1 MTIKKEK
8 TVYLTN
14 DYAFKRIFGK
24 PGNEKVTKDL
34 LNSILSEKVSNIEL
48 DTKTTLDKD
57 IRGKKAGILD
67 IKAKLNNEVLCDIEL
82 QVTKQEYIEKRI
94 LYYWS
99 RLYISNFKER
109 NDYSD
114 LKKTI
119 SILIADFELD
129 ILKKMPQI
137 HTKWEIKES
146 EYGKIILTNV
156 FELHIL
162 EIPKLV
168 YQLNEEC
175 NKNLLNWLK
184 FIKNPELVEEDYM
197 KENEAMAQAKKELEK
212 FNQNEH
218 ERYLAEQREI
228 YWHEVNSFKGTG
240 ERQGLKK
247 GIAQEKRKIAKKM
260 LEENFDIKI
269 IMKMTELTEI
279 DINSLKNN
287 N

>member
-1 MTIKKEK
+1 
-8 TVYLTN
+8 
-14 DYAFKRIFGK
+14 
-24 PGNEKVTKDL
+24 
-34 LNSILSEKVSNIEL
+34 
-48 DTKTTLDKD
+48 
-57 IRGKKAGILD
+57 
-67 IKAKLNNEVLCDIEL
+67 
-82 QVTKQEYIEKRI
+82 
-94 LYYWS
+94 
-99 RLYISNFKER
+99 
-109 NDYSD
+109 
-114 LKKTI
+114 
-119 SILIADFELD
+119 
-129 ILKKMPQI
+129 
-137 HTKWEIKES
+137 
-146 EYGKIILTNV
+146 
-156 FELHIL
+156 
-162 EIPKLV
+162 
-168 YQLNEEC
+168 
-175 NKNLLNWLK
+175 
-184 FIKNPELVEEDYM
+184 M